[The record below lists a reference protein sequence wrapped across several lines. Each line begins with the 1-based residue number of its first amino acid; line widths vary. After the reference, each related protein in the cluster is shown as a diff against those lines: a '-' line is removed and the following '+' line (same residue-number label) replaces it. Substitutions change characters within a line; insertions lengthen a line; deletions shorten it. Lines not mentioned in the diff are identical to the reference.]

1 MDKLPFYYDVYT
13 KIAFQLILIVI
24 NRNVRI
30 LFALKHIIIF
40 TINAI
45 NIAVSIL
52 IRPADEEK

>member
-45 NIAVSIL
+45 KIAVSTY
-52 IRPADEEK
+52 